1 MYIIWSCF
9 LLHKFKMMI
18 SLDAFLKFSKFWFW
32 FVRGLGEGVKRQK
45 MAQNGKKMSYFVSQ
59 ELYLIWL
66 WFLVHMSKVMI
77 SPAIF
82 FGFFKILIFR
92 VFQSSSINAKR
103 KFWCVPHFLHMCVIF
118 TDYALLTFC
127 KIKLVKYWLKVLFF
141 HCLLKNLFLSLF
153 FTSRYMVY
161 VRWYCAKFHKVKSS
175 NIHIAW
181 QF

>member
-1 MYIIWSCF
+1 MA
-9 LLHKFKMMI
+9 
-18 SLDAFLKFSKFWFW
+18 SLDAFFIFSKFWFSRLSVLW
-32 FVRGLGEGVKRQK
+32 VKGQK
-45 MAQNGKKMSYFVSQ
+45 MVENDEKFCLT
-59 ELYLIWL
+59 LYLRNCTSCDCGFCYTCVKWYL
-66 WFLVHMSKVMI
+66 QQ
-77 SPAIF
+77 F
-82 FGFFKILIFR
+82 FFHFFKILIFR
-92 VFQSSSINAKR
+92 VFQSSSINAKS
-103 KFWCVPHFLHMCVIF
+103 KFWCVPHLLHMCVIF